1 MPHSKQAK
9 KRVRT
14 SEERRDHNRSL
25 RSTMRTAIKGVESA
39 VEQKN
44 TEDAK
49 AALADA
55 MLRIDK
61 CAKRNII
68 HENNASRKKSS
79 LARLVATLA

>member
-14 SEERRDHNRSL
+14 SEERRDRNRSL

-39 VEQKN
+39 VEQKK